1 MFPPGDKEHDSF
13 VTFFFSSGDEE
24 HDAAV
29 GRDAHLRR
37 LHRHGADHGLG
48 QQGHRDKERRDGAS
62 GRGVYAQEGAET
74 QVPVRAQ

>member
-1 MFPPGDKEHDSF
+1 MSLIYKFLFSLFP
-13 VTFFFSSGDEE
+13 GDEE

-29 GRDAHLRR
+29 GRDAHLRG

-48 QQGHRDKERRDGAS
+48 QQGHRDPECRDGAS